1 LVFVFTVAFLADMN
15 LMMILAGMMVGPLW
29 FSRRLVAATLRGLAI
44 QRKMPHEICAGDM
57 LVVTLDL
64 ANTRRRLGSWAV
76 VVEEHIQREGGLV
89 RQRPVHASV
98 LFSYVPAG
106 QARERTYRGRIN
118 QRGRYQLGPLKITT
132 RFPFGFF
139 RRTTSIEQSDSV
151 MVFPR
156 LGRLTRQWRAR
167 HHESFEGVSRRERQH
182 GGTMGDYYGVRPW
195 RSGDSR
201 RLIHWRSSARHGAL
215 MVRQFD
221 RQRNRDLAVLIE
233 LWQPEVPTA
242 EQLENVELAVSFAA
256 TLVAEAC
263 RTGGSD
269 LVIGTTAHAA
279 DCLRGP
285 ASVALLH
292 DAMETLATAEA
303 DHRDHLPTLLDSAL
317 KQTDRGT
324 EIVLI
329 GTRPIDLADAARFG
343 ALYADPSRRA
353 MLAQVRSVNTADAG
367 LAQYFVVE

>member
-1 LVFVFTVAFLADMN
+1 
-15 LMMILAGMMVGPLW
+15 
-29 FSRRLVAATLRGLAI
+29 
-44 QRKMPHEICAGDM
+44 
-57 LVVTLDL
+57 
-64 ANTRRRLGSWAV
+64 
-76 VVEEHIQREGGLV
+76 
-89 RQRPVHASV
+89 
-98 LFSYVPAG
+98 
-106 QARERTYRGRIN
+106 
-118 QRGRYQLGPLKITT
+118 
-132 RFPFGFF
+132 
-139 RRTTSIEQSDSV
+139 
-151 MVFPR
+151 
-156 LGRLTRQWRAR
+156 
-167 HHESFEGVSRRERQH
+167 
-182 GGTMGDYYGVRPW
+182 MGDYYGVRPW

-233 LWQPEVPTA
+233 LWQPEVPAA

-269 LVIGTTAHAA
+269 LVIGTTARAA

-292 DAMETLATAEA
+292 DAMESLATAEA
-303 DHRDHLPTLLDSAL
+303 DHRDYLPALLDSAL
-317 KQTDRGT
+317 QKTNRGT

-343 ALYADPSRRA
+343 ALCADPSRRP
-353 MLAQVRSVNTADAG
+353 MLAQIRSVNTADAG